1 MRILF
6 FGTPAFAVPS
16 LNALLQSGEEVI
28 AVVTQ
33 TDKRKGRGHVFS
45 PSPVKEFALN
55 KEIKMLQPSKI
66 KDPLFLAEIS
76 DLKPDLIVVVAYGK
90 ILPPQILNVASYG
103 CINVHASL
111 LPLYRGAAPVQ
122 CAIING
128 EKKTGIT
135 TMLMDEGLDT
145 GDILLQ
151 EETEI
156 TDDDNAET
164 LSKRLSETGASL
176 LMKTIKGIKDG
187 SINPFPQSGTPSYAR
202 PLKKEAGMVD
212 WSKTATEIYNFIRG
226 MYPWPCAY
234 CYLHKERIKIIK
246 GKVLK
251 GKGIPGR
258 IEKADSGEFIIG
270 TGEGLLSIIEL
281 QPEGK
286 SVMSAKAFLQGR
298 KVREGGFFDK
308 LQMD

>member
-187 SINPFPQSGTPSYAR
+187 SINPFPQSGTPSYA
-202 PLKKEAGMVD
+202 PSLKKEDGMVD

-251 GKGIPGR
+251 GKGIHGR

>member
-1 MRILF
+1 
-6 FGTPAFAVPS
+6 VPS

-33 TDKRKGRGHVFS
+33 IDKRKGRGHLLS
-45 PSPVKEFALN
+45 SSPVKEFGLSRG
-55 KEIKMLQPSKI
+55 IKVLQPSKI
-66 KDPLFLAEIS
+66 KEPLFLAEIS

-90 ILPPQILNVASYG
+90 ILPAQILNAASHG

-111 LPLYRGAAPVQ
+111 LPLYRGAAPIQ
-122 CAIING
+122 WAIING
-128 EKKTGIT
+128 EKKTGIS

-145 GDILLQ
+145 GNILLQ
-151 EETEI
+151 EETTI
-156 TDDDNAET
+156 TDDDNSET
-164 LSKRLSETGASL
+164 LSKRLSEIGAFL
-176 LMKTIKGIKDG
+176 LVKTIKGIKDG
-187 SINPFPQSGTPSYAR
+187 SITPFPQSGTPSYA
-202 PLKKEAGMVD
+202 PLLKKEDGMVD
-212 WSKTATEIYNFIRG
+212 WSKTSTEIYNFIRG

-234 CYLHKERIKIIK
+234 CYLHRERIKIIT

-251 GKGIPGR
+251 GTGIPGR
-258 IEKADSGEFIIG
+258 IEKADRGEFIIG

-286 SVMSAKAFLQGR
+286 STMSAKAFLQGR
-298 KVREGGFFDK
+298 KVREGDFFDE

>member
-55 KEIKMLQPSKI
+55 KEIKVLQPSKI

-111 LPLYRGAAPVQ
+111 LPLYR
-122 CAIING
+122 
-128 EKKTGIT
+128 
-135 TMLMDEGLDT
+135 
-145 GDILLQ
+145 
-151 EETEI
+151 
-156 TDDDNAET
+156 
-164 LSKRLSETGASL
+164 
-176 LMKTIKGIKDG
+176 
-187 SINPFPQSGTPSYAR
+187 
-202 PLKKEAGMVD
+202 
-212 WSKTATEIYNFIRG
+212 
-226 MYPWPCAY
+226 
-234 CYLHKERIKIIK
+234 
-246 GKVLK
+246 
-251 GKGIPGR
+251 
-258 IEKADSGEFIIG
+258 
-270 TGEGLLSIIEL
+270 
-281 QPEGK
+281 
-286 SVMSAKAFLQGR
+286 
-298 KVREGGFFDK
+298 
-308 LQMD
+308 